1 MTSWKPQE
9 FTTNDRLHV
18 ANEILETLITKYG
31 ERLISVAIEGS
42 TAKGIDRPQSD
53 LELRVVVDGRESEWC
68 PFFYKG
74 MFVGISFNTV
84 EKIHSKA
91 RSIDYEWCVKG
102 DALFTCK
109 IIFDP
114 TNIYDSIKEAALE
127 TELHTDF
134 NVLMKDALSD
144 MYEHVYKIFTLRDS
158 DIIIAAHEARQV
170 AYWATM
176 LVGLKNHHK
185 FLSSRSMYEEAFKL
199 PSLPKNYEINIKE
212 VLSLHTDVQKLKCFV
227 GDLWSSAAKWAKI
240 HGISLEKDCL
250 SFL

>member
-1 MTSWKPQE
+1 MSSWKPQE
-9 FTTNDRLHV
+9 FTRDDRLYV
-18 ANEILETLITKYG
+18 ANEILENLITKYG

-91 RSIDYEWCVKG
+91 RNIDYEWCVKG
-102 DALFTCK
+102 DVLFTCK
-109 IIFDP
+109 IIYDP
-114 TNIYDSIKEAALE
+114 TNLYDSLKKLALE
-127 TELHTDF
+127 TESHANYNL
-134 NVLMKDALSD
+134 LMKDALAD

-170 AYWATM
+170 AYWATI
-176 LVGLKNHHK
+176 LVGLKNNHK
-185 FLSSRSMYEEAFKL
+185 YLSSRSMYEEAFKL
-199 PSLPKNYEINIKE
+199 LSLPNNYEINIQE
-212 VLSLHTDVQKLKCFV
+212 VLSLHTNVLKLKRFV
-227 GDLWSSAAKWAKI
+227 GDLWSSTAEWAKM
-240 HGISLEKDCL
+240 HGISLEEDRL
-250 SFL
+250 NFL